1 MAIKFKD
8 FQKCVDITFNGEYYD
23 ISCKLGL
30 WGVSGTVQE
39 DVYGDALSYWMQYK
53 EDGEYSNI
61 LGGESVIDKLVN
73 KKWEGL

>member
-8 FQKCVDITFNGEYYD
+8 FQKCVDIIHKGSVVEIN
-23 ISCKLGL
+23 CKLGL
-30 WGVSGTVQE
+30 WGVRGQW
-39 DVYGDALSYWMQYK
+39 DDADINREALHYWRQYK

-73 KKWEGL
+73 KKRGE